1 MSKITPVKDFAG
13 FSINTDYKP
22 AESFEKLPKKREYND
37 PLMKWP
43 VRGMAFTNDIGAAIM
58 DIAPKA
64 GMMFWVPALMYF
76 GADIYDKY
84 RNDKASYDPS
94 AKRGMKQ
101 AAFQAFA
108 SILFPIAAVHLGQ
121 KTFSIAS
128 KMGKTGLSLQTR
140 EEIID
145 HHAEYMRNYKL
156 RNQTPDVYKQRYAE
170 SLDNYID
177 ETMRQRQTKNPI
189 KIVLNAIFGS
199 KHRDN
204 MANPVQRAK
213 IHEFMNERIDQVFE
227 TRRQLIAGEM
237 PQNISQKMFD
247 KFQDLK
253 VQYKADPSHLH
264 DFAEKAAKDTVKAI
278 EKNKIF
284 KLKLIK
290 TIGGFVA
297 LAALIQPIDKF
308 VEHIIIEKFI
318 DPGLKKFDNNQVKQ
332 FKERNLKS

>member
-1 MSKITPVKDFAG
+1 MSGITPVKDFAG
-13 FSINTDYKP
+13 FSLNTQISDQQ
-22 AESFEKLPKKREYND
+22 FEKLPKKKEYND

-84 RNDKASYDPS
+84 RNDKDSYDPS

-121 KTFSIAS
+121 KTASIIG

-145 HHAEYMRNYKL
+145 HHAEYMSNYKL
-156 RNQTPDVYKQRYAE
+156 RHQTPDVYKKQYAE
-170 SLDNYID
+170 ALDNYID
-177 ETMRQRQTKNPI
+177 ETMRQRKTKNPL
-189 KIVLNAIFGS
+189 KIIINAIFGS

-204 MANPVQRAK
+204 ISSEHQRSK
-213 IHEFMNERIDQVFE
+213 IHEFITERIDQVFE
-227 TRRQLIAGEM
+227 TRQQLIDGKRPAG
-237 PQNISQKMFD
+237 ISEKMFE
-247 KFQDLK
+247 KFQTLK
-253 VQYKADPSHLH
+253 AEYKKTPAHAH
-264 DFAEKAAKDTVKAI
+264 DFREKAAKDVVKAI

-284 KLKLIK
+284 KIKLIK
-290 TIGGFVA
+290 TIGGFIA
-297 LAALIQPIDKF
+297 LGALIQPIDKF
-308 VEHIIIEKFI
+308 VEHIIIEKFV
-318 DPGLKKFDNNQVKQ
+318 DPSLKRFDGGQVKQ
-332 FKERNLKS
+332 FKQKNLKA

>member
-1 MSKITPVKDFAG
+1 MSGITPIKDFAG
-13 FSINTDYKP
+13 FSLNTQMTDQQ
-22 AESFEKLPKKREYND
+22 FEKLPKKKEYND

-84 RNDKASYDPS
+84 RNDKDSYDPS

-121 KTFSIAS
+121 KTASIAG

-140 EEIID
+140 EEIIE
-145 HHAEYMRNYKL
+145 HHAEYMSNYKL
-156 RNQTPDVYKQRYAE
+156 RHQAPDVYKKQYAE
-170 SLDNYID
+170 ALDNYID
-177 ETMRQRQTKNPI
+177 ETMRQRQTKNPF
-189 KIVLNAIFGS
+189 KIVMNAIFGG

-204 MANPVQRAK
+204 LSSANQRPK
-213 IHEFMNERIDQVFE
+213 IHEFITERIDKMFE
-227 TRRQLIAGEM
+227 TRQQLIDGKK
-237 PQNISQKMFD
+237 PTGISEKMFE
-247 KFQDLK
+247 KFQTLK
-253 VQYKADPSHLH
+253 AEYKKTPAHAH
-264 DFAEKAAKDTVKAI
+264 DYTEKAAKDIVKAI

-284 KLKLIK
+284 KIKFAK

-297 LAALIQPIDKF
+297 LGALIQPIDKF
-308 VEHIIIEKFI
+308 VEHVIIEKFV
-318 DPGLKKFDNNQVKQ
+318 DPSLKHFDGEQIKQ
-332 FKERNLKS
+332 FKQRNLKT